1 MRHQATTGCIPWYT
15 PMRYTSMRHTYETH
29 ANEVHTHEIHA
40 CEIHAHEEH
49 ACEMHAHERRK
60 SEAYLLRLAHQ
71 RGVEGIAK
79 LIGNRRITSI
89 DEMRSSLTFTKPY
102 FFRSAASATS
112 SLSQSFSQSQPPSVL
127 SGSFNELR
135 GLSIAD
141 SASRKR
147 KSVDV
152 DRKPSKR
159 SRSNSQR
166 WSQGQNEVT
175 YDVEVA

>member
-1 MRHQATTGCIPWYT
+1 LESEPFTHQRAIVCRG
-15 PMRYTSMRHTYETH
+15 TSCYLTKAPNAKDWSYV
-29 ANEVHTHEIHA
+29 AKFSWA
-40 CEIHAHEEH
+40 SD
-49 ACEMHAHERRK
+49 RRK

-127 SGSFNELR
+127 SGSFSELR

-141 SASRKR
+141 RASRKR

-166 WSQGQNEVT
+166 
-175 YDVEVA
+175 